1 MSAAALLI
9 DLPSPSGL
17 GGMGETGNV
26 TLGGVMV
33 EDAGIAALDD
43 AADGDDDLDPV
54 DIRRD

>member
-1 MSAAALLI
+1 MSAAAFLM

-33 EDAGIAALDD
+33 DDAGIAVLDD
-43 AADGDDDLDPV
+43 AADRDGGLEPV
-54 DIRRD
+54 DMRRV

>member
-1 MSAAALLI
+1 
-9 DLPSPSGL
+9 
-17 GGMGETGNV
+17 MGETGNV

-33 EDAGIAALDD
+33 EDAGITALDD